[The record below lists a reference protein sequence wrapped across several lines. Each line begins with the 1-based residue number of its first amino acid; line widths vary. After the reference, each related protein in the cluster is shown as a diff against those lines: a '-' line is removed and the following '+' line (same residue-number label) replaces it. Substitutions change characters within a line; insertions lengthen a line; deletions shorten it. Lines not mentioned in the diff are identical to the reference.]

1 MARFRGTL
9 DKAPL
14 VAVAAP
20 GLAVCSVGSGAR
32 FALPPRLFVAIS
44 GVSSRVG
51 GVIVVVA
58 GRSTWCAREEKR
70 VSVCS
75 RRRAHRSRVWL
86 AGRVVG
92 EDG

>member
-32 FALPPRLFVAIS
+32 FALPPLFFVAIS
-44 GVSSRVG
+44 WFSSRVG
-51 GVIVVVA
+51 WVIVVVA
-58 GRSTWCAREEKR
+58 GRSTWCARKEKR

-75 RRRAHRSRVWL
+75 RRRAHRLLVWL
-86 AGRVVG
+86 AVRAVG